1 MKVLIAGG
9 GSVGRYMASQLQ
21 AAGHSVVIIDSAPS
35 VVKRRVETNEPA
47 GVAWHLGDACEVKA
61 LRAAGCEGADVVAAV
76 TGDDEDNLVISLL
89 AKQEFAVPRV
99 VARVN
104 NPKNEWMFTD
114 MWGVDTA
121 VSTPHLLTALV
132 EEAVS
137 VGSYVRLLS
146 LEQGKARIAEV
157 TLAEGSPAIGR
168 PISGLNLPRECAVTA
183 IIRSG
188 HVIVPSAELVL
199 QAGDEVLV
207 VLSGDCDDQIRAAL
221 VG

>member
-1 MKVLIAGG
+1 MKVVIAGG

-21 AAGHSVVIIDSAPS
+21 ASGHTVVIIDSSADL
-35 VVKRRVETNEPA
+35 VARRKVNDDA
-47 GVAWHLGDACEVKA
+47 VQWHLGDACEMKV
-61 LRAAGCEGADVVAAV
+61 LREVGLEGADVVAAV
-76 TGDDEDNLVISLL
+76 TGDDEDNLVVSLL

-104 NPKNEWMFTD
+104 NPKNEWMFTE
-114 MWGVDTA
+114 MWGVDMA

-132 EEAVS
+132 EEAVN
-137 VGSYVRLLS
+137 VGSYVRLLN

-157 TLAEGSPAIGR
+157 TLSPTSPALARDIGSLR
-168 PISGLNLPRECAVTA
+168 LPRECAVVA
-183 IIRSG
+183 VIRGG
-188 HVIVPSAELVL
+188 HVILPSAELVL

-207 VLSGDCDDQIRAAL
+207 VLTGECEDDVRSAL

>member
-1 MKVLIAGG
+1 
-9 GSVGRYMASQLQ
+9 
-21 AAGHSVVIIDSAPS
+21 
-35 VVKRRVETNEPA
+35 
-47 GVAWHLGDACEVKA
+47 
-61 LRAAGCEGADVVAAV
+61 
-76 TGDDEDNLVISLL
+76 
-89 AKQEFAVPRV
+89 
-99 VARVN
+99 
-104 NPKNEWMFTD
+104 